1 VVVSEELAAAV
12 AKPRSRTYLGPESV
26 KIKAMKLVSI
36 QDLKAK
42 LSAMVAQAESGDTI
56 IITRHNAPVAQLSP
70 AGTASVQRGRNV
82 GSGRIRPALKR
93 GTKGRYLEVLL
104 EDRGNR

>member
-1 VVVSEELAAAV
+1 MIEV
-12 AKPRSRTYLGPESV
+12 
-26 KIKAMKLVSI
+26 MKLVSI

-42 LSAMVAQAESGDTI
+42 LSATVAEAEAGDTI

-70 AGTASVQRGRNV
+70 ARSEAVHRGRNV
-82 GSGRIRPALKR
+82 GSGRIKAALKR

>member
-1 VVVSEELAAAV
+1 MIQG
-12 AKPRSRTYLGPESV
+12 SRRPSDSLFLGLESD
-26 KIKAMKLVSI
+26 KIRVMKQVSI
-36 QDLKAK
+36 QDLKAR
-42 LSAMVAQAESGDTI
+42 LSAMVARAESGDTI

-70 AGTASVQRGRNV
+70 ARTASVHRGRNV
-82 GSGRIRPALKR
+82 GSGRLRAALKR

>member
-1 VVVSEELAAAV
+1 M
-12 AKPRSRTYLGPESV
+12 R
-26 KIKAMKLVSI
+26 LVSI

-42 LSAMVAQAESGDTI
+42 LSAMVAEAEAGDTI

-70 AGTASVQRGRNV
+70 ARTESVSRGKNV
-82 GSGRIRPALKR
+82 GFGRLRAALRR
-93 GTKGRYLEVLL
+93 GTRGRYLDVLL

>member
-1 VVVSEELAAAV
+1 
-12 AKPRSRTYLGPESV
+12 
-26 KIKAMKLVSI
+26 MKMVSI

-42 LSAMVAQAESGDTI
+42 LSALVAEAEAGDTI

-70 AGTASVQRGRNV
+70 ARTESVYRGKNV
-82 GSGRIRPALKR
+82 GGGRISAALKR